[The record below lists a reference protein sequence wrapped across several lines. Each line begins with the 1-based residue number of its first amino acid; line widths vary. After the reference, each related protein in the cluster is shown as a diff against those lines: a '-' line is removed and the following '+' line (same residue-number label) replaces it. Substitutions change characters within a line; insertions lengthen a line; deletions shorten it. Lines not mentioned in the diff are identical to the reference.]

1 MEPRAVFFDA
11 AGTLVHA
18 HPSPEAVVAGVVERL
33 APELPPLDTRA
44 LAAHI
49 EAGMIARRSAGHLVH
64 YPAAAAREFWRG
76 AYLTFLGDALPPE
89 RAAIVADGLLAAFT
103 DVRAWALFPDA
114 APALAALRPTGVTL
128 GLLSNWEDWLGDLL
142 TALDLRSTFD
152 HVLVSGELGLEKPD
166 PAIFRRALEMAGVAP
181 GELVYVGDSLHHD
194 IEPCLALGIRAV
206 LIDRAGR
213 HPDDPGYTRLADLR
227 LLAGALGVASAPPHA
242 RSRSAHSTFAAPP

>member
-1 MEPRAVFFDA
+1 MPPRAIFFDA

-18 HPSPEAVVAGVVERL
+18 HPSPEAIVAGVVERL
-33 APELPPLDTRA
+33 APELPPLDMRA

-49 EAGMIARRSAGHLVH
+49 ETSMIERRRAGRLVH

-76 AYLTFLGDALPPE
+76 AYLTFLADHLPPQ
-89 RAAIVADGLLAAFT
+89 RAAEVAEALLAAFT
-103 DVRAWALFPDA
+103 DVRAWRLFPDV
-114 APALAALRPTGVTL
+114 APTLAALRPTGLTL

-142 TALDLRSTFD
+142 TALNLRAAFA

-166 PAIFRRALEMAGVAP
+166 PAIFHRTLEVAGVAP
-181 GELVYVGDSLHHD
+181 AECVYVGDSLHHD

-213 HPDDPGYTRLADLR
+213 HPDGPGYVRLADLR
-227 LLAGALGVASAPPHA
+227 MLAGVLGLPDRPDASAG
-242 RSRSAHSTFAAPP
+242 